1 MKILQSILLLT
12 LIITLHAQSQSIIV
26 TEINYNSDTTMNS
39 GDWFEIYNAG
49 TTTVNLGGWKFS
61 DRNDNNEY
69 IFPTGTNLQA
79 NKYLVVV
86 NDIAK
91 FTAMYPTV
99 TNYIGA
105 FSFGLSN
112 NWDKIRLYNQA
123 GTLMYEVT
131 YLDSAGWPKGADG
144 RGRTLEYK
152 GGGLDPNLY
161 SSWFDGCMFGSPG
174 KAWSACNP
182 EIVISEI
189 NYNSDTLYDC
199 EDWFELHNETNSP
212 IVLTGWRV
220 SDSKDSNQ
228 YTIPV
233 LTFPPNGYLV
243 LARKLEKFSVIH
255 PNVTNVIGNLG
266 FSLANGGETIRLYNA
281 QGKLNFSVHYR
292 DTLGWPVEADGGG
305 YTLELINPQGKM
317 NEASNWK
324 IGCFLGSPGK
334 AFNANDCLPNSV
346 ETVYHSM
353 LSSVQVINHNQLLVQ
368 SQSDRSVEIR
378 LSDLTGRVW
387 LNDSF
392 YKTKTFQTEVPAGL
406 YIVSIYDGYHFSH
419 VKVLLSR

>member
-1 MKILQSILLLT
+1 MNIIKLFALFFSLL
-12 LIITLHAQSQSIIV
+12 ITAQAQNIIV
-26 TEINYNSDTTMNS
+26 TEINYHSDTTMNS

-49 TTTVNLGGWKFS
+49 STTVNLGGWKFS
-61 DRNDNNEY
+61 DRNDANEY
-69 IFPTGTNLQA
+69 IIPTGTNLQA

-99 TNYIGA
+99 TNYVGQ
-105 FSFGLSN
+105 FNFGLSN
-112 NWDKIRLYNQA
+112 NWDQIRLYNQA
-123 GTLMYEVT
+123 GTLMYQVT

-174 KAWSACNP
+174 KAWSPCNP
-182 EIVISEI
+182 DIVISEI
-189 NYNSDTLYDC
+189 NYNSDTLYDT
-199 EDWFELHNETNSP
+199 EDWFELHNETNAP
-212 IVLTGWRV
+212 INLTGWRV

-228 YTIPV
+228 YVIPV
-233 LTFPPNGYLV
+233 LTFPANGYLV
-243 LARKLEKFSVIH
+243 LARKLAKFNVIH
-255 PNVTNVIGNLG
+255 PNVTNVIGDLG
-266 FSLANGGETIRLYNA
+266 FSLSNGGESIRLYNA

-292 DTLGWPVEADGGG
+292 DTLGWPIEADGGG
-305 YTLELINPQGKM
+305 YTLELIDPKGRM

-334 AFNANDCLPNSV
+334 AFNPNDCLPSTV
-346 ETVYHSM
+346 ETVYHTM
-353 LSSVQVINHNQLLVQ
+353 LSSVLIINNTDILVQ
-368 SQSDRSVEIR
+368 S
-378 LSDLTGRVW
+378 LSDKPLELRVMDITGRMI

-392 YKTKTFQTEVPAGL
+392 YKSKNIQTSLPQGL
-406 YIVSIYDGYHFSH
+406 YIISVNDGYHQQN
-419 VKVLLSR
+419 VKAILGK